1 MVRKLIHI
9 RPRNQVTLP
18 QELIARWGVAPGD
31 YLRVQISDAG
41 KVSLSPARLAVEGS
55 AEATEQNRQAEADI
69 AAGRY
74 RTFGDVNSFVRSLHE
89 EDKPVE
95 VKTAAPAPSNFDPS
109 AVLENVERALILASL
124 QASNWNKRAAAKRF
138 AENLK
143 KFRVDRDLE
152 RVK

>member
-18 QELIARWGVAPGD
+18 QDLVSRWGVGPGD
-31 YLRVQISDAG
+31 YLRVQISDQGA
-41 KVSLSPARLAVEGS
+41 VSLAPARLAVEGS
-55 AEATEQNRQAEADI
+55 AEAAEQNRQAEKDI

-74 RTFGDVNSFVRSLHE
+74 RTFDDVNSFVRSLRE
-89 EDKPVE
+89 EEEPVE
-95 VKTAAPAPSNFDPS
+95 AKAAGRSSANLDP

-124 QASNWNKRAAAKRF
+124 QASNWNKRAAAKRL

-143 KFRVDRDLE
+143 KFNVARDLE

>member
-18 QELIARWGVAPGD
+18 QELISRWGVEPGD
-31 YLRVQISDAG
+31 YLRVQISDDG

-55 AEATEQNRQAEADI
+55 SEAAEQNHQAEADI

-74 RTFGDVNSFVRSLHE
+74 RTFEDVDSFVHSLRE
-89 EDKPVE
+89 EEEPVE
-95 VKTAAPAPSNFDPS
+95 VSAAAGRPSANVDP
-109 AVLENVERALILASL
+109 AVLENVERALILAAL
-124 QASNWNKRAAAKRF
+124 QASNWNKRAAAKRL

-143 KFRVDRDLE
+143 KFTAEQYSE